1 MTARKKATYTK
12 QAKTLD
18 EQIVILRSRGVLI
31 KDEEKAKEYLS
42 DIGYYRL
49 GFYSFPFEITYP
61 ELGSK
66 RKHDVRPGTTIE
78 EIVALY
84 YYDFD
89 LRTIL
94 NRYLSRIEVS
104 LRTTLIYELSTK
116 YVSDPTWF
124 VNPSVVSSSFIS
136 SFNRE
141 VYSHLQNKPTIR
153 YHHAKYNGSYAPA
166 WKTMEFMTFGNLE
179 ILYDNLLSTVDK
191 ALISS
196 KYGEPAIATFKS
208 YMSAVREVR
217 NACAHGNVVYE
228 LRLTNGIKAGVAC
241 PSFAAGETQNLKGA
255 LRVIRYMLGCISKNR
270 LADLEDD
277 LQTATKRLYSKVPSM
292 RPMIEKNIGIVVER
306 ESSWQSICNNFRKLL
321 QKLKK

>member
-1 MTARKKATYTK
+1 
-12 QAKTLD
+12 
-18 EQIVILRSRGVLI
+18 
-31 KDEEKAKEYLS
+31 
-42 DIGYYRL
+42 
-49 GFYSFPFEITYP
+49 
-61 ELGSK
+61 
-66 RKHDVRPGTTIE
+66 
-78 EIVALY
+78 
-84 YYDFD
+84 
-89 LRTIL
+89 
-94 NRYLSRIEVS
+94 
-104 LRTTLIYELSTK
+104 
-116 YVSDPTWF
+116 
-124 VNPSVVSSSFIS
+124 
-136 SFNRE
+136 
-141 VYSHLQNKPTIR
+141 
-153 YHHAKYNGSYAPA
+153 
-166 WKTMEFMTFGNLE
+166 MTFGNLE

-270 LADLEDD
+270 LADLEND
-277 LQTATKRLYSKVPSM
+277 LQTATKRLYSKAPSM
-292 RPMIEKNIGIVVER
+292 RPMIEKNTGIVVER

>member
-1 MTARKKATYTK
+1 MARKKATYTK

-61 ELGSK
+61 ELGRK

-124 VNPSVVSSSFIS
+124 VNPTVVSSSFIS
-136 SFNRE
+136 NFNHE

-153 YHHAKYNGSYAPA
+153 YHHVKYSGSYAPA

-228 LRLTNGIKAGVAC
+228 IRLTNGIKTGVAC

-255 LRVIRYMLGCISKNR
+255 LRVIRYLLGCISKNR
-270 LADLEDD
+270 LADLEND
-277 LQTATKRLYSKVPSM
+277 LQAATKRLYSKVPSM
-292 RPMIEKNIGIVVER
+292 RPMIEKNTGIVVER
-306 ESSWQSICNNFRKLL
+306 ESSWQSICNYFRKLL

>member
-1 MTARKKATYTK
+1 MARIKATYTK
-12 QAKTLD
+12 RAKTLD
-18 EQIVILRSRGVLI
+18 EQISILRSRGIII
-31 KDEEKAKEYLS
+31 KDEEKAKKYLS

-66 RKHDVRPGTTIE
+66 RTHDVCPGTTLE

-84 YYDFD
+84 YFDFD

-104 LRTTLIYELSTK
+104 LRATLIYELSIK

-124 VNPSVVSSSFIS
+124 VNPAVVSSLFIS
-136 SFNRE
+136 NFNRE

-153 YHHAKYNGSYAPA
+153 DHHARYSGVYAPA
-166 WKTMEFMTFGNLE
+166 WKTMEFMTIGNLE
-179 ILYDNLLSTVDK
+179 KLYDNLLSTVDK
-191 ALISS
+191 ALISG

-217 NACAHGNVVYE
+217 NACAHGNIVYE
-228 LRLTNGIKAGVAC
+228 LRLTNGIKTGIAC
-241 PSFAAGETQNLKGA
+241 PSFSAGETQNLKGA
-255 LRVIRYMLGCISKNR
+255 LLVIKHLLGCISKNR
-270 LADLEDD
+270 LAEMKND
-277 LQTATKRLYSKVPSM
+277 LQVATRRLYSKVPSVQA
-292 RPMIEKNIGIVVER
+292 MIERNTGIVA
-306 ESSWQSICNNFRKLL
+306 
-321 QKLKK
+321 